1 MAATPEPGTAKS
13 PDVIGVAGAG
23 TMGAGIAQLACL
35 AGAQTLLHDPD
46 GDALER
52 GLGRIRRQLQR
63 GVQRGRWSQEQAA
76 AAAQSLHGTRSIQDL
91 APCALIIEAAPERL
105 EIKRE
110 LFARLEAVVSSDCV
124 LATNTSSLLVTALA
138 GGVQDPSR
146 VVGMHFFNPPP
157 VMRLLEVVAGVES
170 SERAVAIAQAAGE
183 AMGKHVIVAADGPGF
198 LVNRCNRPF
207 GLEAL
212 RLLTEQAATIPEID
226 LACRQGG
233 GFRMGPFEMM
243 DLVGVD
249 VGLDVARSFYEQSF
263 GEPRW
268 RPSPITVKT
277 VAAGRLGRKSGR
289 GYYEYPQ
296 DGEHRA
302 ADPEPPAV
310 GGGDGLVVIAGDT
323 TLAGELRAAAA
334 DAGWA
339 VAEPAEAEGLA
350 SPFLIL
356 DLTGNDDPEAPLQG
370 APQAVALA
378 AGSLAALDPG
388 GSAIGFHAL
397 PPLAST
403 RLVELTR
410 GPDSSE
416 AAAAASERFFATLGK
431 HTLWVGDAPGLIL
444 GRIICQVVNEAAF
457 ALGEGLGTAEDID
470 AGMVH
475 GLNYPRGILAW
486 ADAIGLDHVLAVLDA
501 LNLELGEERYRAA
514 PLLRRMVWSGRLG
527 QLTGAGFFTPDPES

>member
-1 MAATPEPGTAKS
+1 
-13 PDVIGVAGAG
+13 
-23 TMGAGIAQLACL
+23 MGAGIAQLACL
-35 AGAQTLLHDPD
+35 AGARTLLHDPD

-52 GLGRIRRQLQR
+52 GLGRIRRQLER
-63 GVQRGRWSQEQAA
+63 GVQRGRWSQEQAT
-76 AAAQSLHGTRSIQDL
+76 AAAQALHGAPSIEDL
-91 APCALIIEAAPERL
+91 TPCGLVIEAAPERL

-110 LFARLEAVVSSDCV
+110 LFERLEAVVLSDCV

-138 GGVQDPSR
+138 GGTKEPSR

-170 SERAVAIAQAAGE
+170 SERALAIAQSVGE

-198 LVNRCNRPF
+198 IVNRCNRPF

-212 RLLTEQAATIPEID
+212 RLLTEQVATIEQID
-226 LACRQGG
+226 RICRMGG
-233 GFRMGPFEMM
+233 GFRMGPFELM

-249 VGLDVARSFYEQSF
+249 VGLDVSRSFYEQSF

-289 GYYEYPQ
+289 GYYEYPE
-296 DGEHRA
+296 DGEHRS
-302 ADPEPPAV
+302 ADAEPPAA
-310 GGGDGLVVIAGDT
+310 GGGDGLVVIAGDSM
-323 TLAGELRAAAA
+323 LASELRAAAA

-339 VAEPAEAEGLA
+339 VADPVEAEGLA

-356 DLTGNDDPEAPLQG
+356 DVTGGEEPEAPLQG

-378 AGSLAALDPG
+378 AGSLAGLDPG

-397 PPLAST
+397 PPLASS

-410 GPDSSE
+410 GPDSSD
-416 AAAAASERFFATLGK
+416 AAAAASEHFFATLGK

-457 ALGEGLGTAEDID
+457 ALGEGLGSAEDID

-486 ADAIGLDHVLAVLDA
+486 ADAIGLDHVLTVLDA

-514 PLLRRMVWSGRLG
+514 PLLRRLVWSGRLG
-527 QLTGAGFFTPDPES
+527 RPTGAGFFTYHSES